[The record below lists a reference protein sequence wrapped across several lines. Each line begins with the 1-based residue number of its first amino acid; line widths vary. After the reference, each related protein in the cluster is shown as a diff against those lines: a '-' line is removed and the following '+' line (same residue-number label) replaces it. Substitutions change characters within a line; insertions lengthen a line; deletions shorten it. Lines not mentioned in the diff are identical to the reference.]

1 MNTRRSW
8 EKYQKSNQSFYLL
21 YWIPTYWYILLEFWC
36 DLFTKFIDFRSHFP
50 FCFTRTIWTL
60 LMTNVCAVTMMTRL
74 IVNDMKQ
81 RKKGVI
87 VNVSS
92 GTHLQ
97 PAPYACVYAATKV
110 RMHTLDCECWNRGW
124 SWSMKI
130 SNVYA
135 RTHNLEFER
144 YIHSNIVRIERPV

>member
-1 MNTRRSW
+1 M
-8 EKYQKSNQSFYLL
+8 
-21 YWIPTYWYILLEFWC
+21 
-36 DLFTKFIDFRSHFP
+36 
-50 FCFTRTIWTL
+50 IWTL

-110 RMHTLDCECWNRGW
+110 RPLTSFIPSLFWFN
-124 SWSMKI
+124 
-130 SNVYA
+130 
-135 RTHNLEFER
+135 ER
-144 YIHSNIVRIERPV
+144 LSFCLFDIRLHEDVRYFG

>member
-1 MNTRRSW
+1 MY
-8 EKYQKSNQSFYLL
+8 EY
-21 YWIPTYWYILLEFWC
+21 PEEFG
-36 DLFTKFIDFRSHFP
+36 KVP
-50 FCFTRTIWTL
+50 EETIWTL

-110 RMHTLDCECWNRGW
+110 RPLTFLCHL
-124 SWSMKI
+124 
-130 SNVYA
+130 
-135 RTHNLEFER
+135 
-144 YIHSNIVRIERPV
+144 

>member
-1 MNTRRSW
+1 
-8 EKYQKSNQSFYLL
+8 
-21 YWIPTYWYILLEFWC
+21 
-36 DLFTKFIDFRSHFP
+36 
-50 FCFTRTIWTL
+50 
-60 LMTNVCAVTMMTRL
+60 MTNVCAVTMMTRL

-110 RMHTLDCECWNRGW
+110 RPLTSLFGLKN
-124 SWSMKI
+124 
-130 SNVYA
+130 
-135 RTHNLEFER
+135 
-144 YIHSNIVRIERPV
+144 